1 MITLA
6 QKQKLD
12 IGHVRHG
19 KMISAITSI
28 LGSVGGL
35 ATSYID
41 GKTAVQKAEAQIRM
55 KEATGEIDWELAAI
69 RATQSSWKD
78 EWLTIIFTLPMVL
91 CFCGDWGRQV
101 VTDGFIALQ
110 NMPDWYQI
118 SLGAIV
124 AASFGIRSVSKFFGM
139 KNRK

>member
-1 MITLA
+1 MLGFNA
-6 QKQKLD
+6 
-12 IGHVRHG
+12 
-19 KMISAITSI
+19 ISSL

-35 ATSYID
+35 ATSWID

-78 EWLTIIFTLPMVL
+78 EWLTIIFTLPL
-91 CFCGDWGRQV
+91 ILSFCGDWGRQSV
-101 VTDGFIALQ
+101 HDGFLSLQ
-110 NMPDWYQI
+110 QMPDWYQL

-124 AASFGIRSVSKFFGM
+124 AASFGIRSVSKFFG
-139 KNRK
+139 RKK

>member
-1 MITLA
+1 MLGFNA
-6 QKQKLD
+6 
-12 IGHVRHG
+12 
-19 KMISAITSI
+19 ISS
-28 LGSVGGL
+28 LLSSVGGL

-78 EWLTIIFTLPMVL
+78 EWLTILFSLPLIL
-91 CFCGDWGRQV
+91 CFCGDWGRQI

-124 AASFGIRSVSKFFGM
+124 AGSFGIRSVSKFFGA
-139 KNRK
+139 KARK

>member
-1 MITLA
+1 MIILVR
-6 QKQKLD
+6 KQKLD

>member
-1 MITLA
+1 MLGFNA
-6 QKQKLD
+6 
-12 IGHVRHG
+12 
-19 KMISAITSI
+19 ISSL

-35 ATSYID
+35 ATSWID

-78 EWLTIIFTLPMVL
+78 EWLTIIFTLPL
-91 CFCGDWGRQV
+91 ILSFCGDWGRQIV
-101 VTDGFIALQ
+101 HDGVLSLQ
-110 NMPDWYQI
+110 QMPDWYQL

-124 AASFGIRSVSKFFGM
+124 AASFGIRSVSKFFG
-139 KNRK
+139 RKK